1 MNRLYDK
8 MLQYGIELE
17 VKPLGDEWGHRYA
30 MFTFTTDRS
39 AMISHS
45 TAAIINMDDV
55 VLEGNV
61 VIDYLNMHLDGLIK
75 VIEEDAKMRGEC
87 C

>member
-1 MNRLYDK
+1 MTRCCSMVLNSK
-8 MLQYGIELE
+8 Q
-17 VKPLGDEWGHRYA
+17 KPLADEYGHRYV

-39 AMISHS
+39 AMISKS
-45 TAAIINMDDV
+45 TATIINMDDV

-61 VIDYLNMHLDGLIK
+61 VIDYLNIHLDGLIK
-75 VIEEDAKMRGEC
+75 AIEEDGKMRGEC

>member
-17 VKPLGDEWGHRYA
+17 TKPLADEWGHLYV

-39 AMISHS
+39 AMVSHS

-55 VLEGNV
+55 VLEGSV
-61 VIDYLNMHLDGLIK
+61 VVEYLNTCLDGLIRA
-75 VIEEDAKMRGEC
+75 IEQDARMRGEC